1 MKIAA
6 IISEYNPF
14 HKGHEYQIQETKIS
28 GGATHII
35 ALMSGNFVQRGYPAI
50 IDKYKR
56 AEMAMLGGVDLVLEL
71 PTVYAVASA
80 EHFALGSVRILNAL
94 NGVSMLSF
102 GSETGSLLNLKPV
115 AALLAHESLD
125 FKTHLKENLSQGMSF
140 PRARN
145 LAIQSVSSI
154 EDLDYLA
161 SPNNI
166 LAIEYLKAMIKTD
179 SSMEPF
185 TLKRKGSGYHH
196 MELETGKFA
205 SASAIR
211 QGILE
216 KQQVTDFLPKKIIS
230 TFQNLVDE
238 DYDFVQGED
247 FKELLLYRLIS
258 DENGLKNITDA
269 SEGLDQRIYQH
280 MAILEH
286 CGLDAFIQS
295 IKTKRYSHTRISR
308 ILTQFLLSLSTHETS
323 SLLKSTPPSA
333 KILALNEKGREIIA
347 SLRKDQTIIL
357 QHNFKKNLDAF
368 QRIDVRASKIY
379 SLKNKSYDA
388 FWDFKGYNP

>member
-14 HKGHEYQIQETKIS
+14 HKGHEYQIQETKTT

-56 AEMAMLGGVDLVLEL
+56 AEMALLGGVDLVLEL

-80 EHFALGSVRILNAL
+80 EHFALGSLRILNAL

-102 GSETGSLLNLKPV
+102 GSETGSLSHLKPV
-115 AALLAHESLD
+115 AALLAHESED

-145 LAIQSVSSI
+145 LAIQSVSDI
-154 EDLDYLA
+154 EDLDFLA

-166 LAIEYLKAMIKTD
+166 LAIEYLKAMILTD
-179 SSMEPF
+179 SSIEPF

-196 MELETGKFA
+196 MELEAGKFA

-211 QGILE
+211 QGLLQ
-216 KQQVTDFLPKKIIS
+216 KQQVIDFLPEKIIS
-230 TFQNLVDE
+230 TFQNLVVE

-247 FKELLLYRLIS
+247 FKDFLLYKLIS

-280 MAILEH
+280 IGVLEES
-286 CGLDAFIQS
+286 GLDAFIQS

-308 ILTQFLLSLSTHETS
+308 ILTQFLLSLSTKETS
-323 SLLKSTPPSA
+323 SLMKVTPPSV

-347 SLRKDQTIIL
+347 ALRKDQDITL
-357 QHNFKKNLDAF
+357 QHNFKKNLDDF
-368 QRIDVRASKIY
+368 QRIDVRASRIY
-379 SLKNKSYDA
+379 GLKNKSYDPS
-388 FWDFKGYNP
+388 WDFKGYNP